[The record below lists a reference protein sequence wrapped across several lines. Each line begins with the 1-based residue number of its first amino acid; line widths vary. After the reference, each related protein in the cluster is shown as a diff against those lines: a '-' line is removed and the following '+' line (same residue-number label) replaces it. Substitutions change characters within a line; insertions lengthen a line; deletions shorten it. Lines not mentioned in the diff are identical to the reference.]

1 MNYKQNKFLIVGRL
15 TADPELMDVTYK
27 NFEGKKETN
36 KLCKFTLAENKRN
49 KSNTADFFPV
59 SMWGD
64 VAVNAKEKLKK
75 GTLVEIEGELKIN
88 KYQKEIKG
96 EKVNMKD
103 VEIRGSRFD
112 VKVLEEV
119 KKEKVGA

>member
-1 MNYKQNKFLIVGRL
+1 
-15 TADPELMDVTYK
+15 
-27 NFEGKKETN
+27 
-36 KLCKFTLAENKRN
+36 
-49 KSNTADFFPV
+49 
-59 SMWGD
+59 MWGD